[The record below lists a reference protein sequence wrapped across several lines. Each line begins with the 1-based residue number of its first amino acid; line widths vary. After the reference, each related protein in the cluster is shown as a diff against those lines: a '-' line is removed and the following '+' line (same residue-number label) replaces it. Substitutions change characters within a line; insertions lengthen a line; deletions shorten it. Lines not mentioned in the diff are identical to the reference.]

1 MNLIVHTLIIEDLDT
16 DKIYETGAGS
26 LQDSIAEQMHTLIDD
41 AGGINEALAAK
52 IIGEKKENKWP
63 KIY

>member
-26 LQDSIAEQMHTLIDD
+26 LQDSIAEQMQTLIDD
-41 AGGINEALAAK
+41 AGGINKAIEAK
-52 IIGEKKENKWP
+52 IIGEQKENKWP